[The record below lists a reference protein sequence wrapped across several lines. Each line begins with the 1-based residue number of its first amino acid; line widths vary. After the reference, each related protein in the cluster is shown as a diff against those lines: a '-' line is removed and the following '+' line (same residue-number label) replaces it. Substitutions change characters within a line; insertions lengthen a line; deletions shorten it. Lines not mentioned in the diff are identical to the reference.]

1 MKCCQ
6 PDRIIIG
13 SGEIR
18 SDPTTRTGWLKEE
31 SKQPSL
37 ITAHMHPATSSQAP
51 VTPQSTGLQTT
62 RYTASHTTH
71 VYGTHHRDGGT
82 KPVEIEAQKQ

>member
-1 MKCCQ
+1 MK
-6 PDRIIIG
+6 
-13 SGEIR
+13 

-51 VTPQSTGLQTT
+51 VTPQSTGQQTT

-71 VYGTHHRDGGT
+71 VYGTHHKDGGT